1 MDMDHVQLRRP
12 AATAGPAAG
21 AGPSTV
27 SDGGGGEYDAL
38 ILDAA
43 TKQSLASV
51 RSLGRAGLRVVA
63 GECFAECAPTSPV
76 VGFRSRYS
84 ACNLVLPS
92 YATHADDFGAK
103 VIDFVREHPT
113 RVVLPTMDGSISAL
127 TPRRAELARL
137 GCTLALPSDESL
149 EAANDKDRTLALAE
163 QLGIAYPRSAR
174 IDSLDQAPEVLGSF
188 RFPVVLKPTI
198 SWVAGAPERLAPVA
212 VIDDAEAS
220 EAIGDYLKAGV
231 GVLVQE
237 WASGQREGI
246 SLFVADG
253 EVLGCC
259 AHVALRTSPP
269 LGGASVMR
277 KSVLPPPDTYD
288 SAVSLV
294 KAMGLTGV
302 CEVEFRRD
310 AAGRPLLM
318 EVNARLAGTIENA
331 VRSGVDLPWMIWQW
345 ASGQPV
351 TPVPGYRTG
360 VRTRWLRGDM
370 RWLLE
375 TYRHPGRPDCASR
388 SRALWMFGAEF
399 LKTIHY
405 DCLDRGD
412 VSPALAE
419 LRNTAIAIRRTRN
432 SQTTSSQRG

>member
-1 MDMDHVQLRRP
+1 MDMGHGQLGRP
-12 AATAGPAAG
+12 AVVAEVAVG

-27 SDGGGGEYDAL
+27 SDGGRGEYDAL

-43 TKQSLASV
+43 TKQSLACV

-63 GECFAECAPTSPV
+63 GECYAECAPTSPV

-84 ACNLVLPS
+84 RHNLVLPS
-92 YATHADDFGAK
+92 YATHPDDFGAE
-103 VIDFVREHPT
+103 VVEFVREHPT

-127 TPRRAELARL
+127 TPRRADLAEL
-137 GCTLALPSDESL
+137 GCTLALPSDEAL
-149 EAANDKDRTLALAE
+149 AAANDKDKTLAIAG

-174 IDSLDQAPEVLGSF
+174 IDGLDQAPAILGSF
-188 RFPVVLKPTI
+188 GFPVVLKPTI
-198 SWVAGAPERLAPVA
+198 SWVPGAPERLAPVA
-212 VIDDAEAS
+212 VVDAAEATR
-220 EAIGDYLKAGV
+220 AIEDYLSAGA

-237 WASGQREGI
+237 WASGQREGVT
-246 SLFVADG
+246 LFVADG
-253 EVLGCC
+253 EVVGRC

-277 KSVLPPPDTYD
+277 KSVLPPPDIYD
-288 SAVSLV
+288 SAVNLV
-294 KAMGLTGV
+294 KAMGLTGA

-310 AAGRPLLM
+310 SAGRPLLM

-345 ASGQPV
+345 ATGQPV
-351 TPVPGYRTG
+351 TPAADYAIG

-370 RWLLE
+370 RWLHE
-375 TYRHPGRPDCASR
+375 TYARPGRPDSVSR
-388 SRALWMFGAEF
+388 SRALWMFGTEF
-399 LKTIHY
+399 VKTIHY

-412 VSPALAE
+412 LGPALAE
-419 LRNTAIAIRRTRN
+419 LRNTAIAVRRTRN
-432 SQTTSSQRG
+432 SR